1 MRSLVIFAFAL
12 AVSLAVMDEV
22 SASPDVTSVTINPNA
37 IDNQVDEQV
46 SFQAECSICS
56 EEGGLQYFYWKC
68 KHFRLCLILGC
79 VPGFHFCSISSENT
93 CNSDCPFCLILWVL
107 TIARW

>member
-56 EEGGLQYFYWKC
+56 EEGGLQYFYWNTSVNEATLKEGTS
-68 KHFRLCLILGC
+68 FAELNFDRSSNSERL
-79 VPGFHFCSISSENT
+79 T
-93 CNSDCPFCLILWVL
+93 
-107 TIARW
+107 